1 MSGGRRE
8 VGLKNFT
15 GKMIDR
21 GNVSDGKRKGEL
33 RDVAGKMKDRENVSD
48 GRMSVAESWT
58 SGLRMRVA
66 SIMVGKGSLRDRSAA
81 FLHVC
86 AGYLEIDEDVI

>member
-1 MSGGRRE
+1 M
-8 VGLKNFT
+8 
-15 GKMIDR
+15 
-21 GNVSDGKRKGEL
+21 SDGKRKGEL

-58 SGLRMRVA
+58 SGLRMCAA
-66 SIMVGKGSLRDRSAA
+66 SITMRRGSLQDRSAA

-86 AGYLEIDEDVI
+86 AGYPEIDEDVI